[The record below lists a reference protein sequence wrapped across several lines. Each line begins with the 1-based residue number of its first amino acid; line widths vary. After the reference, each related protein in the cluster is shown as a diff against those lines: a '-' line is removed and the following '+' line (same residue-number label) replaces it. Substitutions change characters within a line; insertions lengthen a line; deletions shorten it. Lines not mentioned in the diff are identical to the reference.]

1 MPVDLSDTA
10 MRIANDAGLYQSP
23 QNAASDLVLHCFDK
37 SVYANT
43 IEYFVSDSY
52 ANVY

>member
-10 MRIANDAGLYQSP
+10 AWIAKNAGLYQSP
-23 QNAASDLVLHCFDK
+23 QNAASDPVLHCFDK

-52 ANVY
+52 ANLY